1 MPKILINHNHVDT
14 EMPRV
19 CFLTSKYLFKIREVA
34 FGPYFTL
41 NRANEI
47 KTLLPQGEERGDL
60 GNIVFIAKL

>member
-19 CFLTSKYLFKIREVA
+19 GFLTSKYLFKIREVA

-41 NRANEI
+41 NRAN
-47 KTLLPQGEERGDL
+47 KTFLLRL
-60 GNIVFIAKL
+60 KSLKT